1 MKELDQISYRDY
13 YQKYKKRLES
23 MVTPNPIENVS
34 EEKKKDLAQIMQAQG
49 ILSNE
54 QREQQQLERRHQIQK
69 NAVAANIYNKEI
81 ALKKKRELGH
91 ISPLGQ
97 VHSTRLS

>member
-1 MKELDQISYRDY
+1 
-13 YQKYKKRLES
+13 

>member
-1 MKELDQISYRDY
+1 
-13 YQKYKKRLES
+13 

-81 ALKKKRELGH
+81 ALKKKRELGYV
-91 ISPLGQ
+91 SPLGQ